1 MDNEER
7 NYLLRS
13 QARIDEWERELAALT
28 GKGDDLETEVAV
40 GSDVDELAGDMSD
53 DAVTRILLD
62 PRPLRARRSL
72 VNERECKRVWYT
84 ECKKMEGVLRRTHEA
99 AKTAIQE
106 KTKAE
111 KDVKAEKK
119 IVRALKR
126 EVDELKRELEEARE
140 KAAARDTMGEEPSEA
155 LAALRVKYQKLKEDR
170 KALRASI
177 AEHDSEVN
185 GLNDKIVN
193 LREKYKAAK
202 EECRT
207 NSKELTVHEQKIG
220 ALIAQH
226 EDAKNSLTARA
237 VVKCRNALSQV
248 SASKQLTLPQ
258 PYDLCRPT
266 DNLFA
271 LLAQNPSTASF
282 MNHILFLP
290 QRVIPCVNNG
300 FIAFGPRSRYDPVQK
315 KWTPGSDLRLCK
327 GRRELFVIV
336 EGEKNRAFVAY
347 AGTYLCH
354 PLRESYPPR
363 TKQPQSI
370 PEFAIVDVAF
380 GVPSKL
386 SAENVRI
393 LINAKYP
400 AGFIDVEAMG
410 LELVDFNH
418 ALHDALGRLPGVM
431 RAGQSKRA
439 PIVAPAKRKGQEV
452 GGAQGGPKKIKFSEA

>member
-7 NYLLRS
+7 KYLLRS

-72 VNERECKRVWYT
+72 VDERECKRVWYT

-119 IVRALKR
+119 IVRAHKR

-155 LAALRVKYQKLKEDR
+155 LAALRVKYQKVKEDR
-170 KALRASI
+170 KALRA
-177 AEHDSEVN
+177 
-185 GLNDKIVN
+185 
-193 LREKYKAAK
+193 
-202 EECRT
+202 
-207 NSKELTVHEQKIG
+207 
-220 ALIAQH
+220 
-226 EDAKNSLTARA
+226 TARA
-237 VVKCRNALSQV
+237 IGKCRESLSYV
-248 SASKQLTLPQ
+248 SGSKQLTLPE
-258 PYDLCRPT
+258 PYDICRPT

-271 LLAQNPSTASF
+271 LLAQDPSTASF
-282 MNHILFLP
+282 MNHVLFLP
-290 QRVIPCVNNG
+290 QRLLPCINKG
-300 FIAFGPRSRYDPVQK
+300 FIAFGPSSRYDAIQK
-315 KWTPGSDLRLCK
+315 KWTSGSDLRLCK

-336 EGEKNRAFVAY
+336 EREKQSGFVTY

-354 PLRESYPPR
+354 PLREKYPSR
-363 TKQPQSI
+363 TKQPWSI
-370 PEFAIVDVAF
+370 PESAIVDVAF

-386 SAENVRI
+386 SAKNVRA

-400 AGFIDVEAMG
+400 AGFIDVEAIG

-418 ALHDALGRLPGVM
+418 ALHAALGCLPGVM
-431 RAGQSKRA
+431 RAGQSKRP
-439 PIVAPAKRKGQEV
+439 PIVAPAKRKGEEV
-452 GGAQGGPKKIKFSEA
+452 GNAQGSSKKLKFSEA